1 MLITPEPYIIYYL
14 LVKTDKRV
22 CYPLTNNRFFLTFYK
37 LVKQLSMIH
46 QLSPS
51 ILVETPLGTGQA
63 LFIIDYGMHQN
74 TCWVVA
80 LAKDGSIKHF
90 DCNDVIL
97 STNYT
102 YGLNLMKNKTTDT

>member
-1 MLITPEPYIIYYL
+1 
-14 LVKTDKRV
+14 
-22 CYPLTNNRFFLTFYK
+22 
-37 LVKQLSMIH
+37 MIH
-46 QLSPS
+46 QLEPS

-74 TCWVVA
+74 TCWIVA
-80 LAKDGSIKHF
+80 LQSNGVIKHF

-102 YGLNLMKNKTTDT
+102 YGMNLRKNDFHHKEKSTDR

>member
-1 MLITPEPYIIYYL
+1 MKESH
-14 LVKTDKRV
+14 V
-22 CYPLTNNRFFLTFYK
+22 
-37 LVKQLSMIH
+37 MIH
-46 QLSPS
+46 QLQPS

-63 LFIIDYGMHQN
+63 LFLIDYGMHQN

-80 LAKDGSIKHF
+80 LQENGVIKHF

-102 YGLNLMKNKTTDT
+102 YGVNLTKNTFPQRKSNPGSDGTLQAI